1 VPQVGI
7 LKKILAAL
15 GLSLLAGCASPPP
28 LIDVPD
34 RVAPGMVSGCCGDG
48 EKFPHGLVK
57 VAESLQVFQ
66 RVIGLINFRD
76 GYLWEA
82 ENAQAMILDWLRP
95 LDILLF
101 SSKGRVSGQFIPGH
115 FGHGVIYLGTEE
127 QLRAAGI
134 WNAEWM
140 RPHQDRIREGR
151 IFIDAVSEGVRMA
164 DVEELFMTDAVGIF
178 RPSYPNAAAGAE
190 VMRRSMSRLGTPF
203 DFAFDSTESE
213 RLFCLEL
220 IAISDPDLGLP
231 EDHLYGR
238 TTIIPDRVAA
248 MALSG
253 HARLSFVGYLE
264 GHRRGWRTAT
274 AGQLAQ
280 RIMEAWPPHPAG

>member
-1 VPQVGI
+1 MEI
-7 LKKILAAL
+7 LKKILAAV
-15 GLSLLAGCASPPP
+15 GLSMMASCVSAPP
-28 LIDVPD
+28 LTDVPD
-34 RVAPGMVSGCCGDG
+34 RAVPGIVLGCCSDA
-48 EKFPHGLVK
+48 EQFPQGLVK
-57 VAESLQVFQ
+57 FAESVQIFQ
-66 RVIGLINFRD
+66 RLIGRINIRD
-76 GYLWEA
+76 GYLREA
-82 ENAQAMILDWLRP
+82 ENAQAMILNWLRP

-134 WNAEWM
+134 WNSEWM

-164 DVEELFMTDAVGIF
+164 DVEDLFVTDAVGIF

-190 VMRRSMSRLGTPF
+190 VMRRAMSRLGTRF

-231 EDHLYGR
+231 EDQLYGR
-238 TTIIPDRVAA
+238 TTIIPDSVAV

-264 GHRRGWRTAT
+264 GHPRGWQTAT

-280 RIMEAWPPHPAG
+280 RIMEAWAPDPAG